1 MDSRSR
7 KIVKN
12 NGSVDM
18 ISVKEKKKN
27 KREDLYFM
35 LIGVTYN
42 YCVLNDYVV
51 LYDCLY
57 VLDRCT
63 NPRPRFYTFCM
74 SILF

>member
-1 MDSRSR
+1 
-7 KIVKN
+7 
-12 NGSVDM
+12 
-18 ISVKEKKKN
+18 
-27 KREDLYFM
+27 M